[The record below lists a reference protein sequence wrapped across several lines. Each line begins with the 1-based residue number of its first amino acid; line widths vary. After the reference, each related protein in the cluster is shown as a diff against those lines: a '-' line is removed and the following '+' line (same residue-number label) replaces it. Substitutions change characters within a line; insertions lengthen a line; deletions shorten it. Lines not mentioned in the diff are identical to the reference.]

1 MRRTPAM
8 RLCVLLRCAYAL
20 TMPPMRRTP
29 ANNYFS
35 ETKRK
40 RKMMAISEKVKLVFV
55 LKKQKLF
62 LIFRVLFPSVFRKV
76 SFHEYWLQRRREF

>member
-8 RLCVLLRCAYAL
+8 RLCVLLRCACAL

-55 LKKQKLF
+55 LNETKIISNF
-62 LIFRVLFPSVFRKV
+62 SCSFSV
-76 SFHEYWLQRRREF
+76 SFQKSKFS